1 MPTSLS
7 SFIVAVIVTSPTLKH
22 STIIYLL
29 ILSTDLIFNID
40 SSEDEKEIE
49 IHGIKYYVSSRYSTD
64 KNGDTFKKKIEKYLG
79 SDFTH
84 LSPATNNDTMNKEYI
99 CLTAGKEVKCS

>member
-1 MPTSLS
+1 MKI
-7 SFIVAVIVTSPTLKH
+7 FKYLK
-22 STIIYLL
+22 LL
-29 ILSTDLIFNID
+29 LWLLLCNTRAELLML
-40 SSEDEKEIE
+40 SEDEKEFVID
-49 IHGIKYYVSSRYSTD
+49 GIKYYVSSRYSTD

-84 LSPATNNDTMNKEYI
+84 LSPTINNDTMNKEYI

>member
-1 MPTSLS
+1 MKL
-7 SFIVAVIVTSPTLKH
+7 FK
-22 STIIYLL
+22 YLNL
-29 ILSTDLIFNID
+29 LLWLLVCNTRAELLMLN
-40 SSEDEKEIE
+40 EDEKEIV
-49 IHGIKYYVSSRYSTD
+49 IDGIKYYVSSRYSTD

-84 LSPATNNDTMNKEYI
+84 LSPTINNDTMNNEYI

>member
-1 MPTSLS
+1 M
-7 SFIVAVIVTSPTLKH
+7 FERLK
-22 STIIYLL
+22 L
-29 ILSTDLIFNID
+29 ILRFILLSTRAQVLML
-40 SSEDEKEIE
+40 SEDEKEYI
-49 IHGIKYYVSSRYSTD
+49 INGIKYYVSSRYSTD

-84 LSPATNNDTMNKEYI
+84 LSPTINNDTMNKEYI